1 MLSIPATMGVEFGS
15 GLIGKSGSG
24 KSTLIDLLSGFRK
37 PSSGDIFVEGGSLW
51 GKGSLSR
58 RAIWRYSLGIVEQ
71 DPYLFRDSVLSNII
85 LSKKTTLNSLELI
98 KLKKC
103 IEVSCVDKFFSFK
116 EIIKGDKLKI
126 KEFGKELSGGM
137 KQRIGLCR
145 ALYRSQ
151 NWIFIDEGTSAI
163 DMATESLIIDGLKSE
178 FNNYGIV
185 ASAHRESM
193 IKSFDKCI
201 KI

>member
-1 MLSIPATMGVEFGS
+1 MNFDYFNY
-15 GLIGKSGSG
+15 KSND
-24 KSTLIDLLSGFRK
+24 KVK
-37 PSSGDIFVEGGSLW
+37 
-51 GKGSLSR
+51 KGSIIFSQPLMNDKNFKRS
-58 RAIWRYSLGIVEQ
+58 
-71 DPYLFRDSVLSNII
+71 II
-85 LSKKTTLNSLELI
+85 LICEHGRDGSFGYKLNDKVDCEYLEI
-98 KLKKC
+98 N
-103 IEVSCVDKFFSFK
+103 VDKK
-116 EIIKGDKLKI
+116 IKNNLYYGGPVDNTFLNFVHNDNDLGGDKLKI

-178 FNNYGIV
+178 FNNYGII